1 MTSNSVII
9 IGAGLGGLSCAIQC
23 CRWGLK
29 TLVLER
35 APEIREVSISLAHFV
50 ASALLIVR
58 LRMRQIGAGIQIP
71 PNAGRVL
78 LEYGIFEDIRK
89 RATQIDSFALRRY
102 SDGTALAE
110 RPLGHKFITA
120 VGVPWL

>member
-1 MTSNSVII
+1 M
-9 IGAGLGGLSCAIQC
+9 
-23 CRWGLK
+23 
-29 TLVLER
+29 LER
-35 APEIREVSISLAHFV
+35 APDIREVSILLAHFV

-58 LRMRQIGAGIQIP
+58 LRVIQIGAGIQIP

-89 RATQIDSFALRRY
+89 RATQIDSFVLRRY

-110 RPLGHKFITA
+110 RPLGQKFITA